1 MKIGFIIDDTLDKPD
16 GVQQYVL
23 TLGAQYVSQGHEV
36 HYLCGQSQR
45 SDLPNVHSLSR
56 NIAVRF
62 NGNRLTIPLPANKK
76 AITALLTAEQF
87 DVLHVQMPYSPMLAG
102 RIIKLADAASSATA
116 ESGVGRRPVI
126 VGTFHIL
133 PISRLVRTATK
144 VLGWWLRPSLRRLDA
159 VYAVSP
165 AAQQFAKQ
173 AFGLPVVEVSPNVAD
188 VSKFQ
193 AAQPFERYDDGVP
206 TLMFLGRLVPRKGCH
221 TFVEA
226 IALLR
231 QRLGEALPFRAVV
244 CGKGP
249 LDAALRQQ
257 AEQAGLSDIVEFA
270 GFVSEAD
277 KPRYMASADIMAFPS
292 SGGESFGIVLIE
304 AMAAG
309 RPVVLAGNNPGY
321 ASVMHERPDLL
332 FPATDAGALAD
343 LFETYLRDIAAQPGA
358 ASKPGHES
366 NDETRQAAE
375 TVAWQKQYVPQFDAA
390 KVGTD
395 LLQSYQ
401 RLAKQSIAE

>member
-23 TLGAQYVSQGHEV
+23 SLGAWYHSQGHQV

-45 SDLPNVHSLSR
+45 TDLPNVHSLSR

-62 NGNRLTIPLPANKK
+62 NGNHLTVPLPADKK
-76 AITALLTAEQF
+76 AIHRLLEAEQF

-102 RIIKLADAASSATA
+102 RIIKLADASAAT
-116 ESGVGRRPVI
+116 GHKTVV

-144 VLGWWLRPSLRRLDA
+144 LLGWWLRPSLRRLDA

-165 AAQQFAKQ
+165 AARQFAAA
-173 AFGLPVVEVSPNVAD
+173 AFDFDLSSVGVSPNVAD
-188 VSKFQ
+188 VAKFQ
-193 AAQPFERYDDGVP
+193 VAKPFSRYDDATP
-206 TLMFLGRLVPRKGCH
+206 TIMFLGRLVPRKGCH

-231 QRLGEALPFRAVV
+231 QRLGDELPFRAVV

-249 LDAALRQQ
+249 LDTALRAQSN
-257 AEQAGLSDIVEFA
+257 QAGLDEIIEFT

-304 AMAAG
+304 AMAAN
-309 RPVVLAGNNPGY
+309 RPVVLAGDNPGY

-332 FPATDAGALAD
+332 FPATNAEALAD
-343 LFETYLRDIAAQPGA
+343 LMEAYLRDGAKAIA
-358 ASKPGHES
+358 
-366 NDETRQAAE
+366 
-375 TVAWQKQYVPQFDAA
+375 TVEWQKNYVPQFDTAG
-390 KVGTD
+390 VGAD
-395 LLQSYQ
+395 LLTAYRKLAQQSLQ
-401 RLAKQSIAE
+401 NKS